1 MTDRRNRPTYST
13 GPSGVL
19 PAGYQACRKCGAWPC
34 RCEPQKSLPA
44 QQQQP
49 RVRRETKGRA
59 GKTVTT
65 AAPLLLS
72 RDDAQALLADLKK
85 LCGAGGA
92 LKAERGPEGAYFM
105 LEVQGDHADKVL
117 QELIARGF
125 KAKRAGG

>member
-1 MTDRRNRPTYST
+1 MPDRRNRSTYST
-13 GPSGVL
+13 GPGGAL
-19 PAGYQACRKCGAWPC
+19 PAGYEACRKCGRWPC
-34 RCEPQKSLPA
+34 RCEPQKSVPA

-72 RDDAQALLADLKK
+72 RDEAQALLADLKK

-92 LKAERGPEGAYFM
+92 LKADKGPDGAFFM
-105 LEVQGDHADKVL
+105 
-117 QELIARGF
+117 
-125 KAKRAGG
+125 